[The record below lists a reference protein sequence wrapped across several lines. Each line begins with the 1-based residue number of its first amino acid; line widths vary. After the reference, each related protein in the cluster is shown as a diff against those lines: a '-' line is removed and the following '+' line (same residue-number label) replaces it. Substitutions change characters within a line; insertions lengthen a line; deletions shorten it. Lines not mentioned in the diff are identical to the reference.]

1 MTIRRTAQVFDQHG
15 KLRPRIVEFVRQAGW
30 RVAPTSAMPER
41 LDLCVF
47 VPEFG
52 PPGLLM
58 EASAEAWWACID
70 SSLTSAYSCALEAV
84 PRLSPS
90 GGGLVFV
97 SSILGEI
104 GAPGRTATCAAA
116 AGIIGLA
123 KALTVEIPSVRFSV
137 VAPLIPLPE
146 GPWASAD
153 VSFDPASSRGDEA
166 AIVRAT
172 AEAVVFLAKDREGHH
187 RGQVIRIPSG
197 ITT

>member
-1 MTIRRTAQVFDQHG
+1 MIIANAARAAVLRRPLFRNDHSGPKVASSDGGH
-15 KLRPRIVEFVRQAGW
+15 EAG
-30 RVAPTSAMPER
+30 
-41 LDLCVF
+41 
-47 VPEFG
+47 
-52 PPGLLM
+52 
-58 EASAEAWWACID
+58 EAAE
-70 SSLTSAYSCALEAV
+70 
-84 PRLSPS
+84 
-90 GGGLVFV
+90 
-97 SSILGEI
+97 GEI

>member
-1 MTIRRTAQVFDQHG
+1 MTSCRPAHVVGLQG
-15 KLRPRIVEFVRQAGW
+15 KLRTRIVDAVRQAGW
-30 RVAPTSAMPER
+30 SVALTSAMPER

-47 VPEFG
+47 APELG
-52 PPGLLM
+52 PSAMLM
-58 EASAEAWWACID
+58 EAPAQAWWACID
-70 SSLTSAYSCALEAV
+70 ASLTSAFRCARDVV
-84 PRLSPS
+84 PRLAPS
-90 GGGLVFV
+90 GGALVFV

-104 GAPGRTATCAAA
+104 GAPGRTAACAAA

-123 KALTVEIPSVRFSV
+123 KALTVEIPPVRFSV

-146 GPWASAD
+146 GPWTGAD
-153 VSFDPASSRGDEA
+153 VSFDPASSRVDEA

-172 AEAVVFLAKDREGHH
+172 ANAVVFLAKDREGHH